1 MKRNKR
7 FFIGGFIILA
17 VLGYLV
23 YGGMKQ
29 AVVYF
34 VTPSELKAGTT
45 TPQHS
50 LRVGGLVVPGSLK
63 KDLHTHSFSFKI
75 TDGKQS
81 IPVEFHGVPPDL
93 FAEGK
98 GAVVEGRIG
107 ADGIF
112 RANLI
117 MAKHAEEYSPHK
129 EGVDPSERRSFVP
142 GQVSKAP

>member
-23 YGGMKQ
+23 YGGMQ
-29 AVVYF
+29 EAVVYF
-34 VTPSELKAGTT
+34 VTPSELKAGTH
-45 TPQHS
+45 TPDRF
-50 LRVGGLVVPGSLK
+50 LRVGGMVVQGSLK
-63 KDLHTHSFSFKI
+63 KDLDTHSFNFKL
-75 TDGKQS
+75 TDGKQT

-107 ADGIF
+107 ADGVF

-129 EGVDPSERRSFVP
+129 EGEDPSKKRSFVP
-142 GQVSKAP
+142 GRVTSAP

>member
-7 FFIGGFIILA
+7 FLIGGLIILA

-23 YGGMKQ
+23 YGGMQ
-29 AVVYF
+29 EAVVYF

-45 TPQHS
+45 SSEHF
-50 LRVGGLVVPGSLK
+50 LRVGGMVLTGSLD
-63 KDLHTHSFSFKI
+63 KDLETRTFTFEI
-75 TDGKQS
+75 TDGSQS
-81 IPVEFHGVPPDL
+81 IPVEFKGVPPDL

-98 GAVVEGRIG
+98 GAVVEGRFG
-107 ADGIF
+107 SDGVF

-129 EGVDPSERRSFVP
+129 EGEDPASKRSFVP
-142 GQVSKAP
+142 GQVTGAP